1 MSTDFGCTRQI
12 LTEMIKINQII
23 SLRTEYSVS
32 LIYNP
37 CRTVSDA
44 MHLCLMSQWF
54 GQFF

>member
-23 SLRTEYSVS
+23 TLRTGYSVS
-32 LIYNP
+32 LIHNP

-44 MHLCLMSQWF
+44 SRILYRKPIRA
-54 GQFF
+54 